1 MKSSLI
7 ALLGAA
13 TLAIAQRHAHN
24 HAAHH
29 HPARHLSPVE
39 ARDVAVVTETAPG
52 PVETVYEL
60 NGVSL
65 PYKDVEEGLK
75 NGKYVLVGGQV
86 ASAEP
91 TTLAAPVTSKVAA
104 IFKELIPSTTAPAP
118 TPTPEPTTSATPE
131 PAPSS
136 STAPVQAAS
145 SSSSS
150 SSGSVGLDAEFPSG
164 KISCSEFPS
173 AYGAKAASYLGF
185 GDWTGIQRV
194 PSYKKGLSKSISE
207 IHTAIKGEFC
217 TASSFCS
224 YQCPPGYQKSQ
235 WPAVQGST
243 GQSIG
248 GLYCNA
254 DGKLELSNTDE
265 KRLCIKG
272 TGGVKVKN
280 ELGSNACICRTDYPG
295 TEAETVAL
303 ETLSG
308 QEYELTCPD
317 ALTYY
322 TWEGGHTSAQYY
334 INPSGNGPEKA
345 CLWNSPGS
353 NLGNYAPINA
363 GVGRGTDGV
372 IYLSLFPNWPSNTDG
387 VLDYKVKI
395 EGGSISC
402 SYEGGTFYSQG
413 AEVKT
418 GCTVG
423 VTAGKEATFVFYN

>member
-1 MKSSLI
+1 MKSTLI

-13 TLAIAQRHAHN
+13 TLATAQHHGHN

-29 HPARHLSPVE
+29 HPARNLSPVE
-39 ARDVAVVTETAPG
+39 GRDVAVVTETAPG
-52 PVETVYEL
+52 PVQTVYEL
-60 NGVSL
+60 NGVNL
-65 PYKDVEEGLK
+65 AYKDVEEGLK

-86 ASAEP
+86 SSAEP
-91 TTLAAPVTSKVAA
+91 SPSEAPVTSKIAA
-104 IFKELIPSTTAPAP
+104 VFKEKASSTTAPAP
-118 TPTPEPTTSATPE
+118 TPTPEPEPTTSSTPE

-136 STAPVQAAS
+136 SAAPVKAS
-145 SSSSS
+145 SSSDSS
-150 SSGSVGLDAEFPSG
+150 DSAGIDADFPSG
-164 KISCSEFPS
+164 KIPCSKFPS
-173 AYGAKAASYLGF
+173 AYGAKAATYLGF
-185 GDWTGIQRV
+185 GDYTGIQRV
-194 PSYKKGLSKSISE
+194 PSFQKGISKAISE
-207 IHTAIKGEFC
+207 IHTAIKGEGC
-217 TASSFCS
+217 TAKSFCS

-235 WPAVQGST
+235 WPTVQGNT

-254 DGKLELSNTDE
+254 DGMLELSNPDE

-272 TGGVKVKN
+272 TGGVKVRN

-295 TEAETVAL
+295 TESETVAL
-303 ETLSG
+303 ETLPG
-308 QEYELTCPD
+308 NEYELTCPD

-345 CLWNSPGS
+345 CLWSSPGS
-353 NLGNYAPINA
+353 NLGNYSPLNA

-395 EGGSISC
+395 EGGSMSC
-402 SYEGGTFYSQG
+402 SYEGGKFYSQG
-413 AEVKT
+413 SEVAK
-418 GCTVG
+418 GCTVS
-423 VTAGKEATFVFYN
+423 